1 MALSAVFSS
10 LFGISELDKGSDEG
24 SDDESDEESDE
35 ASDEESD
42 EGSDEESDEGSD
54 EESDEDSELDEWRR
68 WPNAN
73 RILIDERNLYLTAML
88 KATERQ
94 LQKCSKEFHPSG
106 FVAPVIVAVVGM
118 SQQKGIIDLLQE
130 RESPLRRIAKR
141 IEFKNLQKIPPYA
154 ESNRLFA
161 KGLTFLI
168 YCLKIIFIRW
178 VAYYI
183 AGIDFIDM
191 SNHEADSLVTSHGV
205 SNPGTDL
212 AYSLCFQ

>member
-10 LFGISELDKGSDEG
+10 LFGISELNQ
-24 SDDESDEESDE
+24 
-35 ASDEESD
+35 
-42 EGSDEESDEGSD
+42 
-54 EESDEDSELDEWRR
+54 WRR

-94 LQKCSKEFHPSG
+94 LQKCSSG

-141 IEFKNLQKIPPYA
+141 IEFKNLQKIPAYA

-161 KGLTFLI
+161 NGVTFLI

-178 VAYYI
+178 VLVYI

-191 SNHEADSLVTSHGV
+191 SNHEADSLVTSHVVSTQSTLGEVAILGIVGV
-205 SNPGTDL
+205 IPCVL
-212 AYSLCFQ
+212 